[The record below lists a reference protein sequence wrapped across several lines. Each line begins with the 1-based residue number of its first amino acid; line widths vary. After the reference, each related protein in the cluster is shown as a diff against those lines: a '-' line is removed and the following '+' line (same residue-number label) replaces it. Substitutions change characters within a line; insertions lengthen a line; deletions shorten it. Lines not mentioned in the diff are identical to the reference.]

1 MRGNGGTTTAAG
13 LLPLYAAALFASALL
28 AFWIQPLFT
37 KLVLPRYGGSP
48 AVWTTAA
55 MFFQVVLLA
64 GYLYAH
70 VLTRYALRAQLAV
83 HALLIAAAIATL
95 PLQAA
100 GIATEDSAPVVSLLA
115 ALALSV
121 GLPYFAVSA
130 TAPLLQA
137 WFSRTRHADASD
149 PYFLY
154 SASNAGS
161 LAALVGYPLVL
172 EPLLGL
178 KTQSLAWSV
187 AYGVFA
193 AVLVVCGLGVRRYAR
208 ERAGGGTQDKDQ
220 IGVRPQKSRGLTPTA
235 AAGADHAVWR
245 ERVRWMLLAFA
256 PSSLMLGVT
265 QHITSEIAAA
275 PLLWLIPLTIYV
287 LTFVI
292 AFARR
297 TVPLGLVERVQPM
310 LIVLLVLAWPL
321 NNQKSVLFLHLMVF
335 AVTAMMCHAELA
347 RRRPAVARLTEFYL
361 CLAIGGAAGGVFNAI
376 VAPLAFDSVLEYPIA
391 LAVACALRSGAQPA
405 RRKWTEWAA
414 AATLIAFLGALLAS
428 GMKPFVHGAWAI
440 VGYLQLVGVALY
452 VASGRPAVFGAAVF
466 VTIVATPLIHSSE
479 QILERH
485 RSFFGVHTLVR
496 DETNQFNVLMHG
508 ITIHGA
514 QWLAPEKRATPIAY
528 FHGDSG
534 IAQIFST
541 LGPDMKRVAVLGM
554 GAGTLAC
561 YRAPGREWTFYEI
574 DPVVVQ
580 LARDTRYFTYLSE
593 CAPAARIL
601 VGDGRLTLASA
612 PDAAFDLIAVDTFS
626 SDSVPV
632 HMITREALAIY
643 LAKLGPKGVV
653 VFQITNQFI
662 DFVPVLSRLAADA
675 GVTAVMP
682 GPRLELFFDERLAAL
697 PSHWVA
703 MSRDPQRFGKLI
715 EVEGWQPLPA
725 AAGKPWTDDFSNVLG
740 ALK

>member
-1 MRGNGGTTTAAG
+1 MRRGGEAAA

-70 VLTRYALRAQLAV
+70 VLTRYRLRAQLAV
-83 HALLIAAAIATL
+83 HAVLIAAAVATL
-95 PLQAA
+95 PLHAA
-100 GIATEDSAPVVSLLA
+100 GVMPAGTAPVVSLLA
-115 ALALSV
+115 LLASSV

-130 TAPLLQA
+130 TAPLLQQ
-137 WFSRTRHADASD
+137 WFSRTRHVDARD

-161 LAALVGYPLVL
+161 LAALVGYPLAL

-178 KTQSLAWSV
+178 GTQSLAWSV
-187 AYGVFA
+187 AYGAFA
-193 AVLVVCGLGVRRYAR
+193 AVLVVCGLAARRHAGEQTGVGPRSASDPAR
-208 ERAGGGTQDKDQ
+208 
-220 IGVRPQKSRGLTPTA
+220 
-235 AAGADHAVWR
+235 AAGSDPGFVAGWR
-245 ERVRWMLLAFA
+245 DRIRWMLLAFA

-297 TVPLGLVERVQPM
+297 QVVSLRLVERIQPIAV
-310 LIVLLVLAWPL
+310 IVLVLAWPL
-321 NNQKSVLFLHLMVF
+321 NNQKSVLGLHLAVF
-335 AVTAMMCHAELA
+335 AITAMMCHAELA
-347 RRRPAVARLTEFYL
+347 RRRPAVAQLTEFYL
-361 CLAIGGAAGGVFNAI
+361 CLSIGGAAGGVFNAI
-376 VAPLAFDSVLEYPIA
+376 VAPLVFHSILEYPIA
-391 LAVACALRSGAQPA
+391 LAVACALRNVVRSP
-405 RRKWTEWAA
+405 RKPVIEGVALVALAA
-414 AATLIAFLGALLAS
+414 ILAALLAT
-428 GMKPFVHGAWAI
+428 GVQPFAHGAFA
-440 VGYLQLVGVALY
+440 VVLYLQAVGVLLY
-452 VASGRPAVFGAAVF
+452 VTSGRPALFAGAVL
-466 VTIVATPLIHSSE
+466 VTVLLTPHIHSSE
-479 QILERH
+479 KILERH
-485 RSFFGVHTLVR
+485 RSFFGVHTVVR
-496 DETNQFNVLMHG
+496 DESAKFNVLMHG

-514 QWLAPEKRATPIAY
+514 QWLDPKKRTTPITY
-528 FHGDSG
+528 FHADSG
-534 IAQIFST
+534 IAQIFRV
-541 LGPDMKRVAVLGM
+541 LGADVKRVAVLGM

-561 YRAPGREWTFYEI
+561 YRAPGRAFTFYEI

-593 CAPAARIL
+593 CAPHAKIGI
-601 VGDGRLTLASA
+601 GDGRLSIAG
-612 PDAAFDLIAVDTFS
+612 DADGSYDLIVVDTFS

-643 LAKLGPKGVV
+643 LSKLAPNGIV
-653 VFQITNQFI
+653 VFQVTNQFM
-662 DFVPVLSRLAADA
+662 DFVPILSRLAADA
-675 GVTAVMP
+675 GVTGVMP
-682 GPRLELFFDERLAAL
+682 GPQLEIQFDERLAAL
-697 PSHWVA
+697 PSRWVA
-703 MSRDPQRFGKLI
+703 ISRDPHRFDALMEK
-715 EVEGWQPLPA
+715 ESWKPLPTV
-725 AAGKPWTDDFSNVLG
+725 AGRPWTDDYSNVLG